1 MSISFPLSLDA
12 KPTAVRATS
21 EEELISR
28 CLDQDPR
35 AQREFFDT
43 YYRMVLGI
51 TSRYALDDQQARDF
65 LSRTFLKAFSAL
77 EQFRGDGEIGAWLRM
92 ISVNVCLGQIRTK
105 RNQSYAELPEI
116 ETGFQSPEALHQLA
130 MEDLVR
136 LIQQLPPIPRAVF
149 NLTAVE
155 GMSHREVALRLGIK
169 ETNSRYHLRQARL
182 RLQAAINHQN
192 R

>member
-1 MSISFPLSLDA
+1 MSMSLPLSLEA
-12 KPTAVRATS
+12 KPAAVRAS
-21 EEELISR
+21 PGEELINR
-28 CLDQDPR
+28 CLEQDPR

-65 LSRTFLKAFSAL
+65 LSRTFLQAFNAL
-77 EQFRGDGEIGAWLRM
+77 AQFRGEGEIGGWLRM
-92 ISVNVCLGQIRTK
+92 ITVNVCLGQLRTK
-105 RNQSYAELPEI
+105 RNQSYAELPET
-116 ETGFQSPEALHQLA
+116 ETESQSPSALQQLA
-130 MEDLVR
+130 MEDLIS
-136 LIQQLPPIPRAVF
+136 LIQQLPPVF

-155 GMSHREVALRLGIK
+155 GMSHRDVALRLGIS

-182 RLQAAINHQN
+182 WLQAAVNHQN